1 MSYFTPNADGAN
13 LIAVNGNNT
22 VLASGDTAGNVKLY
36 NISEYCT
43 EGQFSKQAFYYWAA
57 LSLSFRRISILC

>member
-43 EGQFSKQAFYYWAA
+43 EGQFSKQAFW
-57 LSLSFRRISILC
+57 